1 MKYQVKVLDKDL
13 EVRIYVIDDC
23 SSEDNAIYRAKLQ
36 YQFGSGKSVDLIRE
50 VTTKRLKQGLTKPLK
65 GAIIKVQKRER

>member
-50 VTTKRLKQGLTKPLK
+50 VTTKRLK
-65 GAIIKVQKRER
+65 